1 MEEARELRPSDDRL
15 LFRLA
20 SLQYDLKRYDLAQGY
35 AQEAIA
41 LAPSEWLYHYL
52 AGLIAK
58 EAGKWRQA
66 RNSLETAARLN
77 ASAAEVQNALGE
89 VAVHEGNFQSAIA
102 AFERAVKLNPDE
114 RAYRLNLEAARKKP
128 VPR

>member
-1 MEEARELRPSDDRL
+1 MSLMEEAKTFVDAGDLHLAAARMEEARELRPSDDRM

-58 EAGKWRQA
+58 DSGKWRQA
-66 RNSLETAARLN
+66 RNSLKRRRAQRFRGGSAKRAGRGRGTRGQLPRRNRL
-77 ASAAEVQNALGE
+77 
-89 VAVHEGNFQSAIA
+89 I
-102 AFERAVKLNPDE
+102 
-114 RAYRLNLEAARKKP
+114 
-128 VPR
+128 